1 MPGAII
7 GAVASAVGTAT
18 AAAVTGT
25 AISTAFS
32 VGSLA
37 TSFFSS
43 LAVGAI
49 GQALQKKPKLPDFK
63 SQAQGFSTMVKEPAA
78 SANIIYGKTRA
89 SGSMVFVHT
98 TDQNKWLHLVVTL
111 APHEVESIDTV
122 FFNDDI
128 IMIDSDGDTTD
139 SRFTDDDGTPLI
151 TIKKH
156 LGSSTQTVDTDLK
169 SYAPNVW
176 TSNHRLRGI
185 AYLYVRLGWK
195 EGLWPNGI
203 PNISAIVK
211 GKKLYDTRDT
221 TTAYSTN
228 SALAAYDY
236 LTNSEYGL
244 NVPTAEIDTDSFD
257 TAANVCDESVSVTA
271 VKIQE
276 YPDTVSASTDSL
288 DAYSVESILDTND
301 NTVWWADTNTNE
313 YITWK
318 LESAADVIQMKL
330 QAPSKSGDS
339 SQAPTSWT
347 LYGSNTGSFG
357 GEETTIETQSSQSW
371 SDGETKTYDF
381 TNGTSYL
388 YYRLKMT
395 TTNNERLGVNSM
407 SLYSEVTSEDRYTVN
422 GPLDTAQ
429 TPKAILESIT
439 QTMAGF
445 VVYQN
450 GKWFCYAGE
459 YRTPTVNISETEII
473 GPMKVE
479 TMVSRRELFNTVKAV
494 YIDPGQGYQPVDMPE
509 VTNSTYVTND
519 NSDVLIHDTNF
530 PLVTSGA
537 TAQRLSKIL
546 LESVRQQIRVTLK
559 LNMNGF
565 QLQVGDNFQLS
576 NTRFGW
582 TNKVFQV
589 DEWSFALEQDANGAL
604 APYVNVMARE
614 TASSVYTWSTEE
626 TTVDPAPNTS
636 LANPFTVTRP
646 EDLTFKTG
654 DDYLY
659 VRADGTVSS
668 FARLAWTPSTDKF
681 VTQGGYFEIEAKLTD
696 IPSRTTSTVSLD
708 EWIKVAETNG
718 RASSVNLF
726 NLQDGGT
733 YSFRIRAVNNAGKRS
748 SYKGITGKTMSA
760 KAAPPSNVETF
771 FVSQVSDQLY
781 FKWKSVTDVD
791 LAEYE
796 IRYGPESNTSW
807 MNATPLTT
815 SRTNSA
821 VVSALPGDWSYFI
834 KAKDTIGNY
843 SKVARI
849 ATVSVVNVNNVIDS
863 LVDTDFSTGTIS
875 SMVKHYTGALT
886 AQDEHTADYYG
897 WSTFDLFIPNPVS
910 SGSYTT
916 TDLDIDFD
924 DTVRV
929 WGTIQSELGP
939 GVGTGVAEPEFNIL
953 YLLDGQS
960 GQLANQDTDSISASG
975 TFTNM
980 ILDYRGNLIPQ
991 SQNLASDDGF
1001 STFDVFVP
1009 NPYTTCSYEAV
1020 EVDVG
1025 ADRSLVFSVDVEE
1038 ELGPGETGSE
1048 NATTAIDYRKN
1059 TDAYDG
1065 FENWNSGRIEA
1076 QYIKHK
1082 VTVNTGKGVV
1092 VVRRFFRNVDGFEPW
1107 IIGNKT
1113 GRTFTGRIDADY
1125 TAGNYVIR
1133 QLDFYIDKAD
1143 VFQDAQ
1149 DVAIGSSGTSIT
1161 FDEQYHNTPR
1171 IKVDPQGTSAVSYA
1185 VSSKSGTGFHVKLFN
1200 SSGTGISGTIDWE
1213 ARGA

>member
-1 MPGAII
+1 
-7 GAVASAVGTAT
+7 
-18 AAAVTGT
+18 
-25 AISTAFS
+25 
-32 VGSLA
+32 
-37 TSFFSS
+37 
-43 LAVGAI
+43 
-49 GQALQKKPKLPDFK
+49 
-63 SQAQGFSTMVKEPAA
+63 
-78 SANIIYGKTRA
+78 
-89 SGSMVFVHT
+89 
-98 TDQNKWLHLVVTL
+98 
-111 APHEVESIDTV
+111 
-122 FFNDDI
+122 
-128 IMIDSDGDTTD
+128 
-139 SRFTDDDGTPLI
+139 
-151 TIKKH
+151 
-156 LGSSTQTVDTDLK
+156 
-169 SYAPNVW
+169 
-176 TSNHRLRGI
+176 
-185 AYLYVRLGWK
+185 
-195 EGLWPNGI
+195 
-203 PNISAIVK
+203 
-211 GKKLYDTRDT
+211 
-221 TTAYSTN
+221 
-228 SALAAYDY
+228 
-236 LTNSEYGL
+236 
-244 NVPTAEIDTDSFD
+244 
-257 TAANVCDESVSVTA
+257 
-271 VKIQE
+271 
-276 YPDTVSASTDSL
+276 
-288 DAYSVESILDTND
+288 
-301 NTVWWADTNTNE
+301 
-313 YITWK
+313 
-318 LESAADVIQMKL
+318 
-330 QAPSKSGDS
+330 
-339 SQAPTSWT
+339 
-347 LYGSNTGSFG
+347 
-357 GEETTIETQSSQSW
+357 
-371 SDGETKTYDF
+371 
-381 TNGTSYL
+381 
-388 YYRLKMT
+388 
-395 TTNNERLGVNSM
+395 
-407 SLYSEVTSEDRYTVN
+407 
-422 GPLDTAQ
+422 
-429 TPKAILESIT
+429 
-439 QTMAGF
+439 
-445 VVYQN
+445 
-450 GKWFCYAGE
+450 
-459 YRTPTVNISETEII
+459 
-473 GPMKVE
+473 
-479 TMVSRRELFNTVKAV
+479 
-494 YIDPGQGYQPVDMPE
+494 
-509 VTNSTYVTND
+509 
-519 NSDVLIHDTNF
+519 
-530 PLVTSGA
+530 
-537 TAQRLSKIL
+537 
-546 LESVRQQIRVTLK
+546 
-559 LNMNGF
+559 
-565 QLQVGDNFQLS
+565 
-576 NTRFGW
+576 
-582 TNKVFQV
+582 
-589 DEWSFALEQDANGAL
+589 
-604 APYVNVMARE
+604 MARE

-929 WGTIQSELGP
+929 C
-939 GVGTGVAEPEFNIL
+939 
-953 YLLDGQS
+953 GQS

-1076 QYIKHK
+1076 QYI
-1082 VTVNTGKGVV
+1082 
-1092 VVRRFFRNVDGFEPW
+1092 NVDGFEPW

-1171 IKVDPQGTSAVSYA
+1171 AVSYA

>member
-7 GAVASAVGTAT
+7 GAVAASVGSAT
-18 AAAVTGT
+18 AAVVTGT

-32 VGSLA
+32 VGSIA

-63 SQAQGFSTMVKEPAA
+63 SQAQGFSTMVKEPAS
-78 SANIIYGKTRA
+78 SANIVYGRTRA

-111 APHEVESIDTV
+111 APHEVESIDTI
-122 FFNDDI
+122 FFNDDV
-128 IMIDSDGDTTD
+128 IMIDSSGDTTD
-139 SRFTDDDGTPLI
+139 SRFLDDDGTPLI

-156 LGSSTQTVDTDLK
+156 LGTDSQTVDTELK

-176 TSNHRLRGI
+176 TSQHRLRGI
-185 AYLYVRLGWK
+185 AYIYVRLGWK

-203 PNISAIVK
+203 PNISALVK

-228 SALAAYDY
+228 TALAAYDY

-244 NVPTAEIDTDSFD
+244 NVPTSEIDTDSFD

-271 VKIQE
+271 VKVQE
-276 YPDTVSASTDSL
+276 YPARITASSESADSHSL
-288 DAYSVESILDTND
+288 ESILDTND
-301 NTVWWADTNTNE
+301 STSWWADTNTNE
-313 YITWK
+313 YVTWK
-318 LESAADVIQMKL
+318 LDDAADVIQMKL
-330 QAPSKSGDS
+330 QAPSRQGDS
-339 SQAPTSWT
+339 SQAPTSWN
-347 LYGSNTGSFG
+347 LKASNTGSFS
-357 GEETTIETQSSQSW
+357 GEEVTIETQSSQSW
-371 SDGETKTYDF
+371 SDGEEKTYNF

-388 YYRLKMT
+388 YYRLTMT
-395 TTNNERLGVNSM
+395 TTNNERIGLNAM
-407 SLYSEVTSEDRYTVN
+407 SLFSEVSSENRYTVN
-422 GPLDTAQ
+422 GPVDTAQ
-429 TPKAILESIT
+429 TPKAILEAVT

-459 YRTPTVNISETEII
+459 YRTPTVSISESEII
-473 GPMKVE
+473 GPIKVE
-479 TMVSRRELFNTVKAV
+479 TMVSRRELFNTVKAI

-509 VTNSTYVTND
+509 VTNATYVSED
-519 NSDVLIHDTNF
+519 NGDTLTHDTNF

-589 DEWSFALEQDANGAL
+589 DEWSFALEQGPNGAL

-614 TASSVYTWSTEE
+614 TASSVYSWSTEE

-636 LANPFTVTRP
+636 LPNPFEVTRP
-646 EDLTFKTG
+646 EDFVFTTG

-659 VRADGTVSS
+659 IKADGSVAS
-668 FARLAWTPSTDKF
+668 FARLTWTKSTDRF
-681 VTQGGYFEIEAKLTD
+681 VLQGGKFEIDAKLTA
-696 IPSRTTSTVSLD
+696 IPDRTTSTVALD
-708 EWIKVAETNG
+708 QWFRVAEVDG
-718 RASSVNLF
+718 SASSTNLF

-733 YSFRIRAVNNAGKRS
+733 YSFRIRSVNSAAKKS
-748 SYKGITGKTMSA
+748 SYNTLMGKVMAA
-760 KAAPPSNVETF
+760 KAAPPSNVRKF
-771 FVSQVSDQLY
+771 YVSQVGDQLS
-781 FKWKSVTDVD
+781 FRWESISDVD

-796 IRYGPESNTSW
+796 IRYGPESDTSW
-807 MNATPLTT
+807 KDATPLAT
-815 SRTNSA
+815 SRTNNA
-821 VVSALPGDWSYFI
+821 TVAALPGDWSYFI

-843 SKVARI
+843 SQVARI
-849 ATVSVVNVNNVIDS
+849 ATVSVVNVNNVIKS
-863 LVDTDFSTGTIS
+863 LIDTDFTAGTVTN
-875 SMVKHYTGALT
+875 MVQHYSGALT
-886 AQDEHTADYYG
+886 AQDQNLASDYG
-897 WSTFDLFIPNPVS
+897 WSTFDLFIPNPVE
-910 SGSYTT
+910 SGSYITS
-916 TDLDIDFD
+916 DLDIDFD

-960 GQLANQDTDSISASG
+960 GQLANQDTDSIDDNG
-975 TFTNM
+975 TLTNM
-980 ILDYRGNLIPQ
+980 VLDYRGNLIPK

-1009 NPYTTCSYEAV
+1009 NPFTSCSYEAA

-1025 ADRSLVFSVDVEE
+1025 ADRSLVFSVDVDE
-1038 ELGPGETGSE
+1038 ELGPGETGSLD
-1048 NATTAIDYRKN
+1048 ALTSVDYR
-1059 TDAYDG
+1059 TSVDAYDG
-1065 FENWNSGRIEA
+1065 FEEWTSGRIEA

-1082 VTVNTGKGVV
+1082 VSVNTGNGVTV
-1092 VVRRFFRNVDGFEPW
+1092 IRRFFRNIDGFEPW
-1107 IIGNKT
+1107 TIGNKT
-1113 GRTFTGRIDADY
+1113 GRLFTGRIDADY
-1125 TAGNYVIR
+1125 SLGNYVIR
-1133 QLDFYIDKAD
+1133 QLDFVTDKAD
-1143 VFQDAQ
+1143 VFQEAQ
-1149 DVAIGSSGTSIT
+1149 DVAIGASGTTIT
-1161 FDEQYHNTPR
+1161 FDSEYHTTPR
-1171 IKVDPQGTSAVSYA
+1171 IKVDPQGTTAVSYA
-1185 VSSKSGTGFHVKLFN
+1185 VSNKSGTGFHVKLFN
-1200 SSGTGISGTIDWE
+1200 SSGTAISGTIDWE